1 MRVLG
6 FIVLVVCLLGAATA
20 ADAATSAVGGCQC
33 FGGEQ
38 GFAMQAP
45 RWAYG
50 AQRPRQVY
58 RGQRRPVVV
67 VRRAPYQQGPVQW
80 QLRPQAPRYAYGGG
94 QTVQR
99 SAVWYRAY
107 RAQHPRAREAYRGQ
121 ARPVVS
127 PQQTRA
133 VVAAQQ
139 ARAAAT
145 PQQARPVV
153 AAQSASQQ
161 KAPAAQ
167 YAFGTGEIIQHP
179 AGCPVRLF
187 CGCGASIEA
196 FGRSIRD
203 LWLVANWY
211 RFPRA
216 EPAAGRAVLWGTR
229 HVAIIRQYYGDGTAT
244 LYDANSGRGLTRIH
258 RIRIAGLAVVDP
270 HPGGTSA
277 PTPSSLMLIL

>member
-67 VRRAPYQQGPVQW
+67 VRRAPYQQAQAQW
-80 QLRPQAPRYAYGGG
+80 LLRPQAPRYAYGGA
-94 QTVQR
+94 QTAQR

-121 ARPVVS
+121 ARPVVAAQ
-127 PQQTRA
+127 PTRA

-139 ARAAAT
+139 ARPA
-145 PQQARPVV
+145 V

-161 KAPAAQ
+161 KAPEARF
-167 YAFGTGEIIQHP
+167 AFGTGAIIQHP

-203 LWLVANWY
+203 LWLVSNWY

-244 LYDANSGRGLTRIH
+244 LYDANSGHGLTRIH

>member
-6 FIVLVVCLLGAATA
+6 FIVLVVCLLGAGTA

-50 AQRPRQVY
+50 VQRPRQVY

-67 VRRAPYQQGPVQW
+67 VRRAPYQQAQW

-127 PQQTRA
+127 AQQTRA

-139 ARAAAT
+139 ARAAVAT
-145 PQQARPVV
+145 EQARSVV
-153 AAQSASQQ
+153 AEQSASQQ
-161 KAPAAQ
+161 
-167 YAFGTGEIIQHP
+167 
-179 AGCPVRLF
+179 
-187 CGCGASIEA
+187 
-196 FGRSIRD
+196 
-203 LWLVANWY
+203 
-211 RFPRA
+211 
-216 EPAAGRAVLWGTR
+216 
-229 HVAIIRQYYGDGTAT
+229 
-244 LYDANSGRGLTRIH
+244 
-258 RIRIAGLAVVDP
+258 
-270 HPGGTSA
+270 
-277 PTPSSLMLIL
+277 